1 MSRLSA
7 AAAVALALALGAC
20 GSSRPASAPTGPGA
34 PGAATSS
41 ARGAPTTCS
50 RLTLAWVGT
59 QGATGHLEVT
69 LSLRNASA
77 SRCIVRGYPRARL
90 LDAAGHPLPLRVHR
104 GGGFFADGSDP
115 ASAVSLRP
123 GAQARFG
130 LSFVVNNEYA
140 GAHICRTAAAAMALA
155 PATSR
160 WQRISLAAAGR
171 PRVTP
176 CGDRVVVSAVYA
188 G

>member
-34 PGAATSS
+34 ATSS
-41 ARGAPTTCS
+41 ARGTPTTCS

-90 LDAAGHPLPLRVHR
+90 LDAAGHPLALRMHR
-104 GGGFFADGSDP
+104 GGGLFADGQIRP
-115 ASAVSLRP
+115 QPVSLRP

-155 PATSR
+155 PAASR
-160 WQRISLAAAGR
+160 WQRISLTAAGR